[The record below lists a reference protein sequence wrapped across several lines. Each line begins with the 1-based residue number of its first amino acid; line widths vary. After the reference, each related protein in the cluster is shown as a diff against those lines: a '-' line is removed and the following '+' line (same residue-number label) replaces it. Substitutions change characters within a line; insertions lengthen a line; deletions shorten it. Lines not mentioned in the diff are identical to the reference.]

1 MWIPCESKKD
11 KEIVDMTFAENL
23 KMLRKQAGMSQEQLA
38 EKLGVSR
45 QAVTKWETGAGIP
58 DIENIMAISTLFD
71 ISIDD
76 LLSNKSGSKKL
87 PETEYL
93 YESVTEYDIDESK
106 RYDMKLGGAKRLVLV
121 GDEGEKIRVSLG
133 SNTFSALQND
143 FKVKIDDI
151 RKRIDIDIKRRNGVT
166 EATAKNEVDI
176 FVQIPV
182 QYVDKIECE
191 VHAET
196 VEIRSI
202 ECENIELGVKT
213 SKLVMENIIG
223 WVEVDCNLDMEIM
236 CDSLNGEIAINQ
248 VSATS
253 KMHLPKEAVFQAVAK
268 GIGTSISY
276 EKAGQ
281 RAERFDT
288 PEADNVIELNGIKS
302 ELIICM
308 D

>member
-1 MWIPCESKKD
+1 
-11 KEIVDMTFAENL
+11 MTFAENL

-38 EKLGVSR
+38 EKIGVSR

-76 LLSNKSGSKKL
+76 LLSNESGSKKL

-248 VSATS
+248 VSGTS

>member
-23 KMLRKQAGMSQEQLA
+23 KMLRKQAGMSQEQLV
-38 EKLGVSR
+38 EKIGVSR